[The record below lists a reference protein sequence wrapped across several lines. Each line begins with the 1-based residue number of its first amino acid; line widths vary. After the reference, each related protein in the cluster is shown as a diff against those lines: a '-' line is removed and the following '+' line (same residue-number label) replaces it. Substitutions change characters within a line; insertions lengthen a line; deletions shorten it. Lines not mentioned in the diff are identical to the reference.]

1 MSIDALLFLYCKVHC
16 SVCARWMLVMI
27 CLYCKFSF
35 KFSSDAHLTWTEFYV
50 ISHFI
55 HSVTCHAD
63 LAIAFCWLPHFFRIK
78 SKIFNKV
85 KKTVRALALDCFS
98 GLISYFSWSHLPLLL
113 VFLLPHYLFFSPSR
127 EPAFHLQ
134 AVKFVVSSAHW
145 TFLSDIFAW
154 STSIHL
160 LGLNSNF
167 ASSENFILI
176 L

>member
-1 MSIDALLFLYCKVHC
+1 MSIDTLLFLCCKDHC
-16 SVCARWMLVMI
+16 SVCARWILVII

-35 KFSSDAHLTWTEFYV
+35 KFSSDTHLTWTAFFA

-55 HSVTCHAD
+55 QSPYAD
-63 LAIAFCWLPHFFRIK
+63 LAIALCWLPRFFRIK

-85 KKTVRALALDCFS
+85 KKTVHALALDCFS
-98 GLISYFSWSHLPLLL
+98 GLISYFSCPHLPFLL
-113 VFLLPHYLFFSPSR
+113 VFLLPHCLFFSPSR

-145 TFLSDIFAW
+145 TFLSHIFAW

-167 ASSENFILI
+167 ASSENFFLI